1 MRPRVAWMTATDDA
15 ILEFLDDLESV
26 DSHPVWMSARLIT
39 VNVVEERRRLDRS
52 NTTIQRRLNE
62 MLTDAGLVARRGP
75 SAPQYRITDLGRR
88 YLHDE
93 LTDAEIDELR
103 KIE

>member
-1 MRPRVAWMTATDDA
+1 MRPRVGWMTATDDA

-75 SAPQYRITDLGRR
+75 DAPQYRITDLGLR

-93 LTDAEIDELR
+93 LTDEEIDELR
-103 KIE
+103 QAE